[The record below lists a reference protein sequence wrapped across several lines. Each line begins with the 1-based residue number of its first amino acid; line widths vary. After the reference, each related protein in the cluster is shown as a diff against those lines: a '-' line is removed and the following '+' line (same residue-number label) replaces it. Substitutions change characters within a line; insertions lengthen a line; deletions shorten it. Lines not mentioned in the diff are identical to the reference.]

1 MQMLFA
7 VQELRH
13 AMCVVYLSVK
23 IVSVEVGL
31 ARIVVQVGDK
41 NIVVHIVQVE
51 L

>member
-1 MQMLFA
+1 MQMFA

-13 AMCVVYLSVK
+13 AICVFYLSVK
-23 IVSVEVGL
+23 IVSVEVGP

-41 NIVVHIVQVE
+41 NIVGLIVQVE